1 MRKVYSPV
9 WLSVG
14 LMIVMC
20 AFGKVGFAQP
30 THLVISQVYGGGGNS
45 GATYTNDFIEIFNP
59 TGSAIS
65 LSGLSVQ
72 YNGATATGAYS
83 VTALTGTIG
92 AGKYYLIQEASGGAI
107 GSPLPSPNATG
118 TINLAAGAGKV
129 ALATTTTPFSGTTCL
144 ALTSS
149 VIDFVGYGS
158 TANCSEVSP
167 APGTSNNT
175 TSILRRNEGCM
186 ETDNNSADFTNGALA
201 TGAASPRNS
210 STDAHICPP
219 PPLLPLK
226 GEVLINQFSPAY
238 DGTDDEYVELVN
250 TTNKTFDLSTLRLN
264 YKTPGGNNSST
275 PLTSS
280 LSGTLQPYSFW
291 LIASTATVQVGL
303 SDIPSDG
310 LLTPGM
316 GSMSGQI
323 ALILV
328 SDTGFIVDGV
338 GYGTVTGGNYTEG
351 TSATNP
357 TAGSPGLKRVTDG
370 LDNNNNSTDF
380 DRVLKGS
387 IYLRNSTS
395 RLANNGAS
403 IVGGNYTSISVTG
416 ASSLAN
422 NVTIT
427 DVLDIDGGT
436 LNTNN
441 KSLTLKSTVSNTA
454 RVGVVTNGGVTGNV
468 TVERFIGIPNAK
480 RAWRLLTA
488 PLRSTTGGD
497 VSIFDTWQLGG
508 AIAAGRGT
516 IVTGPNANQATNGL
530 DAESG
535 FSLKSFDGTNLV
547 GVQNTKTTPLFTPAP
562 SAANKAYFIFVR
574 GDRSSL
580 ALNNNSQTTLSA
592 TGALQTGD
600 QTFATTSNP
609 TGFVLVPNPYASPVD
624 FDLFRKDNLATAT
637 TSNINPRFYFYDPN
651 IGTVGGYVTVSY
663 SGSGSAYNIAP
674 ANSPTGTP
682 YRKDIQNGQAIFLE
696 TKSTGTPSVTFK
708 ETQKGADTSNAAVFR
723 TGSQYEKL
731 AINLNLQNTDGTWLL
746 ADGVLAVYNNNY
758 SSNIASEDA
767 RKMMNI
773 EENLGIV
780 RNGRTLSIEGRPL
793 IDNNDTV
800 FLSLVNVKSN
810 STYQFELSPNS
821 FDAPGLTATL
831 EDAYLKTRTPVSLSN
846 VTTVNF
852 NITEDTASA
861 GANRFRVVFKESST
875 LPINFTTVKA
885 YQKENN
891 IAVEWNIATETN
903 IVKYE
908 VEKSPNGQL
917 FTKAA
922 DINARGNNG
931 AASYTW
937 LDVNSVT
944 GNNYYR
950 IKAIEN
956 SGNVKYSEIVNVK
969 IGKARGIVVYPN
981 PVTNKTITIQLND
994 QQKGTYTIRLFNTS
1008 GQTVYSN
1015 RIVYMGGAAT
1025 QTLKLN
1031 SNIAKGNY
1039 TIEVTGAEATVSQR
1053 LVID

>member
-1 MRKVYSPV
+1 MRKVYSSV
-9 WLSVG
+9 WLSVA
-14 LMIVMC
+14 LVIVMC
-20 AFGKVGFAQP
+20 SFGKVGFAQP
-30 THLVISQVYGGGGNS
+30 NHLVISQVYGGGGNT

-72 YNGATATGAYS
+72 YNGATATTAYS
-83 VTALTGTIG
+83 VTPLTGTIG
-92 AGKYYLIQEASGGAI
+92 AGKYFLIQEYSSGAV
-107 GSPLPSPNATG
+107 GSALPAPDATG
-118 TINLAAGAGKV
+118 TINLSASAGKV
-129 ALATTTTPFSGTTCL
+129 ALVNSTTPLSGTTCP
-144 ALTSS
+144 ALTTA
-149 VIDFVGYGS
+149 VIDFVGYGTGTS
-158 TANCSEVSP
+158 GANCFETSA
-167 APGTSNNT
+167 APTLSNAT
-175 TSILRRNEGCM
+175 GASRRNEGCM
-186 ETDNNSADFTNGALA
+186 ETDNNSKDFAEVTP
-201 TGAASPRNS
+201 TPRNS
-210 STDAHICPP
+210 SIAAHICPP

-226 GEVLINQFSPAY
+226 GEVLINQFSSAY
-238 DGTDDEYVELVN
+238 NGTDNEYVELVN
-250 TTNKTFDLSTLRLN
+250 TTNKTFDLSTLGLF
-264 YKTPGGNNSST
+264 YKTPSGGGAKALLY
-275 PLTSS
+275 P
-280 LSGTLQPYSFW
+280 LSGTILPYSFW
-291 LIASTATVQVGL
+291 LIADTATVIVGL
-303 SDIPSDG
+303 SNISSDG
-310 LLTPGM
+310 ILTPGM
-316 GSMSGQI
+316 ATTSGQI
-323 ALILV
+323 GLV
-328 SDTGFIVDGV
+328 LSSDTAIVIDGV
-338 GYGTVTGGNYTEG
+338 GYGSVTAG
-351 TSATNP
+351 TYYETSPATNP
-357 TAGSPGLKRVTDG
+357 TTGSPGLKRVTDG

-395 RLANNGAS
+395 RLANTGAS
-403 IVGGNYTSISVTG
+403 IVGGTYTSISVTG

-422 NVTIT
+422 DVTIT
-427 DVLDIDGGT
+427 DVLDLQAGT

-441 KSLTLKSTVSNTA
+441 KSFTLKSTVSNTA
-454 RVGVVTNGGVTGNV
+454 RVGVVTGGSVSGNV
-468 TVERFIGIPNAK
+468 TVERFIGIPSAK

-488 PLRSTTGGD
+488 PLKSTTGSF

-508 AIAAGRGT
+508 AMATGRGT
-516 IVTGPNANQATNGL
+516 LITAPDANPATNGY
-530 DAESG
+530 DVPSG
-535 FSLKSFDGTNLV
+535 YSLKSFDGTSLV
-547 GVQNTKTTPLFTPAP
+547 GVPSTKTAPLFTNAA
-562 SAANKAYFIFVR
+562 SAANKGYFIFVR
-574 GDRSSL
+574 GDRSST
-580 ALNNNSQTTLSA
+580 ALNNNTQTTLSA

-600 QTFATTSNP
+600 QTFATNP
-609 TGFVLVPNPYASPVD
+609 TANGFTLIGNPYASPVD
-624 FDLFRKDNLATAT
+624 FDLFRKDNLS
-637 TSNINPRFYFYDPN
+637 SNIKPNFYFYDPN
-651 IGTVGGYVTVSY
+651 LNTVGGYVTVAY
-663 SGSGSAYNIAP
+663 SSSGTTYNIAP
-674 ANSPTGTP
+674 ANSPSGAP

-696 TKSTGTPSVTFK
+696 TKSSGTPSVTFK
-708 ETQKGADTSNAAVFR
+708 ETQKGADTSNASVFR
-723 TGSQYEKL
+723 TGSQYERL
-731 AINLNLQNTDGTWLL
+731 AINLNLQNTDATLL
-746 ADGVLAVYNNNY
+746 LTDGVLAVFNNNY
-758 SSNIASEDA
+758 TTAVAGEDA
-767 RKMMNI
+767 QKIMNI
-773 EENLGIV
+773 DENLGLV
-780 RNGRTLSIEGRPL
+780 RSGKTLSIEGRPL
-793 IDNNDTV
+793 IDNNDTL
-800 FLSLVNVKSN
+800 FLSIANVKSN
-810 STYQFELSPNS
+810 RTYQFEFSPNS

-931 AASYTW
+931 AATYNW
-937 LDVNSVT
+937 LDVNSIT